1 MISFWKITFINSP
14 EVQRQVVW
22 SKGMVGYDSRK
33 IAQNRTGVKRD
44 FRHPFSIIF
53 QTQDRKGNHN
63 LLGVAQANQKLL
75 MHANACNP
83 KINPI
88 LAEIKI
94 ISTLFKSLTFK
105 VK

>member
-75 MHANACNP
+75 MHANNA
-83 KINPI
+83 
-88 LAEIKI
+88 
-94 ISTLFKSLTFK
+94 T
-105 VK
+105 